1 MPRKRLS
8 KKAIDLMP
16 FSTVKNPNKL
26 GDTEVR
32 CLHVYAGRTTKTFYL
47 IIQVNGKRHII
58 RLGNINELSLTDARN
73 LAIKTES
80 EIRNDNFLHQSNM
93 LIEKACIDLL
103 VPYYKN
109 FVKDKNPTGIIKN
122 FIIPQF
128 GHFKITKLTAMDVQ
142 KAVYK
147 LIEEGYAAETI
158 RKRILIG
165 KKLYKILIKHRLV
178 IFNPFNDA
186 DLPIVEN
193 IRNVTLKPEQ
203 YLDFVECCLAINTV
217 FSDCILF
224 MLFTGLRVSEAIR
237 IKVHDVSSDRSTLML
252 DKTKSGVAQSVPLNT
267 AAQEIYQRRIQLTCN
282 EFLFDSPVKTYTHIS
297 SPRGCFKQVQVDMH
311 ARGYD
316 IFNMVLHD
324 LRRSFGTQAYRSTGG
339 DLHLIM
345 KLLRHKNLSILQRYV
360 HPHQN
365 DIIAAS
371 EAIGQSFLALPKQT
385 NEQGS

>member
-1 MPRKRLS
+1 M
-8 KKAIDLMP
+8 
-16 FSTVKNPNKL
+16 L
-26 GDTEVR
+26 GDTEIR
-32 CLHVYAGRTTKTFYL
+32 CLHVFAGRITKTYYL
-47 IIQVNGKRHII
+47 VIQVNGKRHII
-58 RLGNINELSLTDARN
+58 RLGSINELSLTDARN

-93 LIEKACIDLL
+93 LIENACIDLL

-109 FVKDKNPTGIIKN
+109 FVKDKNPIGLIYN

-128 GHFKITKLTAMDVQ
+128 GHFKISKLTAMDVQ
-142 KAVYK
+142 KAVYT
-147 LIEEGYAAETI
+147 LIEKRYAPESI

-165 KKLYKILIKHRLV
+165 KKLFKILIKHRLV
-178 IFNPFNDA
+178 LFNPFDDV
-186 DLPIVEN
+186 DLPVVSN

-203 YLDFVECCLAINTV
+203 YLDFVECCLAINSV

-224 MLFTGLRVSEAIR
+224 MLFTGLRVSEAIN
-237 IKVHDVSSDRSTLML
+237 IKVSDVSSDCATLML
-252 DKTKSGVAQSVPLNT
+252 NKTKSGVAQSIPLNT

-311 ARGYD
+311 SRGYD

-385 NEQGS
+385 TEQGS